1 MLKKI
6 NILLFIVAI
15 LLIVIPTFY
24 EVKKEYNANLWLV
37 TNKKVIEAAN
47 RCRNEDKCLESKVTI
62 TTLKEN
68 GYLDLVVNPIT
79 KEVINS
85 ESYVDLDSNTFVMV

>member
-24 EVKKEYNANLWLV
+24 EVKKEYNANHRLV
-37 TNKKVIEAAN
+37 TNKKVI
-47 RCRNEDKCLESKVTI
+47 
-62 TTLKEN
+62 
-68 GYLDLVVNPIT
+68 
-79 KEVINS
+79 
-85 ESYVDLDSNTFVMV
+85 